1 MRQQRPRG
9 STTRDVVVGAA
20 LDVVDSVGVDAL
32 TIRAVARVAGAPTMS
47 LYTHFANK
55 QELLDLM
62 YAEVSRR
69 LFPDSGQATWQ
80 AELRHLGLHMR
91 RTLVAHPHWTPL
103 LSRHARP
110 LVVPVRDRVLSL
122 MIESGIAAA
131 EALQSLASVFF
142 VVLGLCL
149 TELQFR
155 RPDGSSELSR
165 RFERLRAE
173 FGAEGEGQSGEPSSR
188 EAFGKLPE
196 LNVEDSFELSLE
208 TLIAG
213 VSALRLPGRARSS

>member
-32 TIRAVARVAGAPTMS
+32 TIRAVARAAGAPTMS

-55 QELLDLM
+55 EELLDLM
-62 YAEVSRR
+62 YAEISRR
-69 LFPDSGQATWQ
+69 LYPDSGEPSWQ
-80 AELRHLGLHMR
+80 AELRSLGLHMR
-91 RTLVAHPHWTPL
+91 QTLVQHPQWMPL

-110 LVVPVRDRVLSL
+110 LVVPVRDRVLKM

-149 TELQFR
+149 MELQFR

-173 FGAEGEGQSGEPSSR
+173 FGERGQGPSGEPTSR

-196 LNVEDSFELSLE
+196 LTVEDSFELSLE
-208 TLIAG
+208 TLIVGIA
-213 VSALRLPGRARSS
+213 ALRSSSRAR